1 MYYSVI
7 KHCGHL
13 RTLEK
18 CRKHEPQA
26 SVFYKSLVFSMP
38 VVSYQFKTRVR
49 LLYLLKKNNKEIIV
63 NHKGTRMV
71 KDGED

>member
-1 MYYSVI
+1 VYYTVI

-18 CRKHEPQA
+18 
-26 SVFYKSLVFSMP
+26 SLVFSMP
-38 VVSYQFKTRVR
+38 VVFHQCKTRLR
-49 LLYLLKKNNKEIIV
+49 LFYLLKKNNKEIIV

-71 KDGED
+71 KDGEDKHGL